1 VQQIDQACTAA
12 GIAPHALLA
21 GHTHTYQR
29 YTRTITKPMAAQLI
43 CMDVGDGG
51 HAASSVTAANGQTVG
66 DAKFVK
72 SLRGYGYVLV
82 TVDKNRLVVEMFETT
97 GGKKTSFDKA
107 TIDLATHRVT

>member
-1 VQQIDQACTAA
+1 
-12 GIAPHALLA
+12 
-21 GHTHTYQR
+21 
-29 YTRTITKPMAAQLI
+29 
-43 CMDVGDGG
+43 MDVGDGG
-51 HAASSVTAANGQTVG
+51 HAASSVAAANGQTVG

-107 TIDLATHRVT
+107 TIDLTTRRVT